1 MNNSE
6 DITAIKANQLVK
18 EFESFKRLAEERAKK
33 IAKEDELR
41 RQSSVIKYDSRWV
54 EQHSKSDMSSKEFEV
69 LVYSSED
76 ISAKKAGEVVK

>member
-1 MNNSE
+1 MQVNRKISSKEFRDLMNNSE

-54 EQHSKSDMSSKEFEV
+54 E
-69 LVYSSED
+69 
-76 ISAKKAGEVVK
+76 

>member
-41 RQSSVIKYDSRWV
+41 RQSSVIKYDSGWV